1 MSEQHH
7 VVPIKIYIAIFLSLM
22 ILTALTVFASMQD
35 FGKWNTIIAVSIAV
49 LKGTLVVFY
58 FMHVRYSDNVV
69 RLCVVAGFFW
79 LAILLTLT
87 LTDYYSRSWINIYR

>member
-49 LKGTLVVFY
+49 LKGTLVVLY
-58 FMHVRYSDNVV
+58 FMHVRYSDSVV